1 MKLIVF
7 SGTSEGHALCRFL
20 SSRGQAADVFVATG
34 YGEAVMEPLTGITVH
49 RGRLTAAQMAGQ
61 MEAGALVIDATH
73 PYASEVTANIKA
85 ACAESGAEYLR
96 LLRPRTPA
104 EGVKTV
110 QDTAEAVEWLKGH
123 EGKVLLTTGSKELDA
138 YTAIP
143 NYAERLYPRV
153 LPTATVL
160 QKCEALGFPGSHILA
175 MQGPVS
181 HEMNVALLYQTDAQ
195 ILVTKDTGASGGF
208 AEKLSAACETGAT
221 VLVIARPTEE
231 EGMSP
236 AQMQEYLK
244 RRLHLTNRAEEAVPR
259 FPLFVSLADKSAL
272 VVGAGKIAA
281 RRIGVLKHFGAQV
294 RVIAPEK
301 RAEFEN
307 EWIARAFEADDLKGV
322 CLAVAATDDRAVN
335 RQVSVLCAER
345 GIPVSV
351 ADCAAESTFFF
362 PAVCE
367 GGGLIAGLVSDGS
380 DHHAVSGMAKRIRAL
395 LEENE

>member
-1 MKLIVF
+1 
-7 SGTSEGHALCRFL
+7 
-20 SSRGQAADVFVATG
+20 
-34 YGEAVMEPLTGITVH
+34 
-49 RGRLTAAQMAGQ
+49 

-175 MQGPVS
+175 MQGPFS

-259 FPLFVSLADKSAL
+259 FPLFVSLADKTAL

-294 RVIAPEK
+294 KVIAPEK

>member
-20 SSRGQAADVFVATG
+20 SGRGQAADVFVATG

-49 RGRLTAAQMAGQ
+49 RGRLTAAEMAGQ

-85 ACAESGAEYLR
+85 ACVESGAEYLR

-104 EGVKTV
+104 EGVVTV

-138 YTAIP
+138 YTAVP
-143 NYAERLYPRV
+143 DYAARLYPRV

-175 MQGPVS
+175 MQGPFS

-244 RRLHLTNRAEEAVPR
+244 RRLHLTNRAAEAVPR
-259 FPLFVSLADKSAL
+259 FPLFVSLADKTAL

-294 RVIAPEK
+294 KVIAPEK
-301 RAEFEN
+301 RAKFEN
-307 EWIARAFEADDLKGV
+307 EWIARPFEADDLKGV

-335 RQVSVLCAER
+335 RQVSVLCTER
-345 GIPVSV
+345 GILVSV